1 MFPPTITNMWAEIAT
16 ESELQYFIEEAKR
29 AYYNNESGLLVSD
42 EEYDRIEEIY
52 SERFG
57 KTPTVGAPP
66 TLASKGTTVVLP
78 VWMGSLDKVKTEADL
93 AMFRTRNP
101 WCETFTV
108 TAKLDGVSALYTS
121 EGRLYTRGNG
131 RTGTDITHLK
141 EKLGLPPPMSGYHVR
156 GEIVNDRKGG
166 RQDVVGIVNAKHKT
180 SDEPIRFVAYEMIP
194 ANNESSPGLP
204 HSLQLERM
212 RGHRGLE
219 VVRSVAT
226 PLDTVT
232 LGGVLYKMRE
242 LYPCDVDGLVIT
254 VDCVTERNESANPS
268 YAVAFKKNAVFS
280 ETVVEEVEWNETKDG
295 ILMPRVRFAPCMMG
309 RSNVRFATGFNARY
323 IVSSGIGPGA
333 VIRIVM
339 SGDVIP
345 HIDAVI
351 VGVDG
356 LASFPQEETYE
367 WDENRV
373 HIRVLATGKPGVIQA
388 LRHFVKTLGVKD
400 VDEGMLGKLYE
411 EEGVRDLD
419 GLVLLLSRPGSFG
432 HSMMKFMK
440 GLSEKLY
447 HAEPS
452 VLMAATGFFGRG
464 VGVKKLRALLETLP
478 DMRVWNVEKIRA
490 VPGFEEKTARKVV
503 QGMEPLLRFTEKHG
517 IPIMLHSRM
526 LSSRKIPMFQ
536 GKTVVLTGLRD
547 EELESLIRDSG
558 GRVATSVSS
567 STDMVIAADPDG
579 SGSKLRKARSLD
591 IHIMAR
597 DEVS

>member
-1 MFPPTITNMWAEIAT
+1 
-16 ESELQYFIEEAKR
+16 
-29 AYYNNESGLLVSD
+29 
-42 EEYDRIEEIY
+42 
-52 SERFG
+52 
-57 KTPTVGAPP
+57 
-66 TLASKGTTVVLP
+66 
-78 VWMGSLDKVKTEADL
+78 
-93 AMFRTRNP
+93 
-101 WCETFTV
+101 
-108 TAKLDGVSALYTS
+108 
-121 EGRLYTRGNG
+121 
-131 RTGTDITHLK
+131 
-141 EKLGLPPPMSGYHVR
+141 MSGYHVR

-194 ANNESSPGLP
+194 ANESSPGLA

-219 VVRSVAT
+219 VVRSVAV
-226 PLDTVT
+226 PLDAGT
-232 LGGVLYKMRE
+232 LGGLLDKMRE

-254 VDCVTERNESANPS
+254 ADCVTERNESGNPS

-309 RSNVRFATGFNARY
+309 RSSVRFATGFNARY

-345 HIDAVI
+345 HIDTVI

-356 LASFPQEETYE
+356 RASFPQEDTYE
-367 WDENRV
+367 WDENQV

-400 VDEGMLGKLYE
+400 VDEGMLAKLYE
-411 EEGVRDLD
+411 EEEVRDLD
-419 GLVLLLSRPGSFG
+419 GLVQLLSRPGSFG
-432 HSMMKFMK
+432 HSIMKFMK
-440 GLSEKLY
+440 GLSERLY

-464 VGVKKLRALLETLP
+464 VGVKKLRALLEALP

-503 QGMEPLLRFTEKHG
+503 QGMEPLLLFTERHR
-517 IPIMLHSRM
+517 IPIMMLSRM
-526 LSSRKIPMFQ
+526 SSSRKEPMFEDR
-536 GKTVVLTGLRD
+536 TVVLTGFRD

-558 GRVATSVSS
+558 GRVVTSISS

-579 SGSKLRKARSLD
+579 SGSKLRKARSLG
-591 IHIMAR
+591 IPIVAR
-597 DEVS
+597 DDVS

>member
-1 MFPPTITNMWAEIAT
+1 MFPPTIRNMWAEIAT
-16 ESELQYFIEEAKR
+16 ESELQDFIQQAKR
-29 AYYNNESGLLVSD
+29 AYYNNETPLLVSD
-42 EEYDRIEEIY
+42 EEYDRVEEIY
-52 SERFG
+52 IQRFG

-66 TLASKGTTVVLP
+66 PPALKGSTAVLP
-78 VWMGSLDKVKTEADL
+78 VWMGSLDKVKTDTEL
-93 AMFRTRNP
+93 AAFRTRSQP
-101 WCETFTV
+101 CMAFTV

-194 ANNESSPGLP
+194 ANGSLPGLP

-212 RGHRGLE
+212 RGHDGLE
-219 VVRSVAT
+219 VVRSVVTPMDAT
-226 PLDTVT
+226 T
-232 LGGVLYKMRE
+232 LGVVLDKMRDV
-242 LYPCDVDGLVIT
+242 YPCDVDGLVIT
-254 VDCVTERNESANPS
+254 ADCVTTERNESGNPS

-295 ILMPRVRFAPCMMG
+295 ILMPRVRFALCMMG
-309 RSNVRFATGFNARY
+309 RSSVRFATGFNARY

-351 VGVDG
+351 VRVDG
-356 LASFPQEETYE
+356 RASFPEEETYE

-373 HIRVLATGKPGVIQA
+373 HIRVLATGKTGVIQA

-400 VDEGMLGKLYE
+400 GDEGMLAKLYE
-411 EEGVRDLD
+411 EEGVRDID
-419 GLVLLLSRPGSFG
+419 GLVLLLSRSGSFG
-432 HSMMKFMK
+432 HSVMKFMK

-517 IPIMLHSRM
+517 IPIMMLSRM
-526 LSSRKIPMFQ
+526 SSRKIPMFE
-536 GKTVVLTGLRD
+536 GKTVVLTGFRD

-558 GRVATSVSS
+558 GRVATSISS
-567 STDMVIAADPDG
+567 STDMVVAADPDG

-591 IHIMAR
+591 IRIIAR